1 MEEPSFNQ
9 IMLMMTNQ
17 QMTEMR
23 ERAADREEEREERR
37 LRLEEQREE
46 RRMQFQLQQQMM
58 TTMFMM
64 ISGRNPVFPS
74 SSMPQTT
81 LYVPTVRDVQGGGDQ
96 NEGNDDGNQDGAE

>member
-1 MEEPSFNQ
+1 
-9 IMLMMTNQ
+9 MMTNQ
-17 QMTEMR
+17 QMSEMR

-64 ISGRNPVFPS
+64 MSGRNPGFPS
-74 SSMPQTT
+74 SSIPQTT
-81 LYVPTVRDVQGGGDQ
+81 LYVQKGRDIQGDGDR
-96 NEGNDDGNQDGAE
+96 NEGKDDGNQDGKEEEE

>member
-23 ERAADREEEREERR
+23 ERVADREEEHEERR

-58 TTMFMM
+58 TTLFIMM
-64 ISGRNPVFPS
+64 SGQNPVFPS
-74 SSMPQTT
+74 SNIPQTT
-81 LYVPTVRDVQGGGDQ
+81 IYVPTG
-96 NEGNDDGNQDGAE
+96 